1 MPCHWPSQ
9 ICLLLTPRRGLHRT
23 LTWRQAWHS
32 TFMYHGKRR
41 QKGEITSSW
50 ELKNKQQTRNAG
62 TACWASLEG
71 WPRHSRC
78 YKDVLLEPRL
88 ISTSSNSAML
98 IPWYQHRD
106 RNQSSIFLLFTIN
119 FPLQFLNVQR
129 GNWIRTHTLTCT
141 ASLNLNSLRTKGMFL
156 LWK

>member
-88 ISTSSNSAML
+88 HIYRHIYQQQFTYVNTTISTQGQKPVLYFS
-98 IPWYQHRD
+98 
-106 RNQSSIFLLFTIN
+106 
-119 FPLQFLNVQR
+119 PLHNKFSFAISKCTERELNTY
-129 GNWIRTHTLTCT
+129 THTDMHCFPE
-141 ASLNLNSLRTKGMFL
+141 SKQSED
-156 LWK
+156 